1 VRFKLIPPLFMN
13 LLQTLKYIMNAAFMR
28 VFHIIGVAYKSYY
41 AVITRTIF
49 VSEEHKRVY
58 NVVLKA

>member
-1 VRFKLIPPLFMN
+1 MN